1 MRSLSSIIFTLLILG
16 ISSTSAQLST
26 PGRFALRLAAQD
38 TSLSEGLL
46 SNIVA
51 EIRPVGDSLTWFGT
65 GRGLAMHDGKSVYSH
80 RTTLDS
86 LADGQVTKMLPLG
99 GIPAV
104 AVMNDTMA
112 VAYSGDNG
120 SIQVG
125 YGLTLTY
132 NAQSVKDSAGISW
145 VYLSQPMDADADT
158 LRPFGEGFFRSLP
171 VTVPEANV
179 TYDAFLYRDYLW
191 TASWAG
197 GLRRFHLDNQNWEVI
212 PMPMDQQDSLS
223 FCSGFEETDD
233 LGRNILP
240 GYYLTQEILQMA
252 ATIITRHFQYLL
264 MVTQYGQEL
273 QTE

>member
-1 MRSLSSIIFTLLILG
+1 MRSLSSRIFTLLILG

-26 PGRFALRLAAQD
+26 PGRFALRLATQD

-51 EIRPVGDSLTWFGT
+51 EIKPVGDSLTWFGT

-86 LADGQVTKMLPLG
+86 LANGQITKMLPPG

-132 NAQSVKDSAGISW
+132 NAQAVNDSAGISW
-145 VYLSQPMDADADT
+145 
-158 LRPFGEGFFRSLP
+158 
-171 VTVPEANV
+171 
-179 TYDAFLYRDYLW
+179 
-191 TASWAG
+191 
-197 GLRRFHLDNQNWEVI
+197 I
-212 PMPMDQQDSLS
+212 
-223 FCSGFEETDD
+223 
-233 LGRNILP
+233 
-240 GYYLTQEILQMA
+240 
-252 ATIITRHFQYLL
+252 
-264 MVTQYGQEL
+264 
-273 QTE
+273 